1 VALKLIM
8 AAMIATIAS
17 RAAAIELPPNFE
29 EAAVVPGG
37 PNGLAWPV
45 GFAFLPDGSATWSST
60 SPVILRPRRI
70 EADS

>member
-37 PNGLAWPV
+37 PNGLAWPSR
-45 GFAFLPDGSATWSST
+45 LRL
-60 SPVILRPRRI
+60 SPRWFSHVVIDVTGYIAPP
-70 EADS
+70 